1 MRVLAV
7 CSETGMETGFASLE
21 LEKGQQGLMTGV
33 LPTSVEVCGE
43 S

>member
-1 MRVLAV
+1 MCVLAV

-21 LEKGQQGLMTGV
+21 SEKDQQGLMKGVV
-33 LPTSVEVCGE
+33 LPSVEVCGE